1 MADDSRIT
9 LSASC
14 VCGQV
19 ALEATGDPIVTAVW
33 YCDDCQEGARR
44 IGALPNAAAI
54 LESDGGTAY
63 LLFRKDRI
71 RCAQGDALLKSYKLE
86 QTSATNRVV
95 ATCCNSAMFVNF
107 DKGPHWVSAYR
118 ARFHSDLPPVEMRIC
133 TKFRPGDA
141 ELPGDAPNYP
151 GYPLRLIARL
161 LGSRAAM
168 LLGR

>member
-1 MADDSRIT
+1 MIATPSFA
-9 LSASC
+9 ASC

-19 ALEATGDPIVTAVW
+19 AVEATDNPIVTAVC

-44 IGALPNAAAI
+44 IEALPNATAI

-71 RCAQGDALLKSYKLE
+71 RCAQGDALLKSYKLKE
-86 QTSATNRVV
+86 TSATNRVV

-118 ARFHSDLPPVEMRIC
+118 ARFHGDLPPMEMRVC

-141 ELPGDAPNYP
+141 ELPADAPNYP

-161 LGSRAAM
+161 LVAGVAM
-168 LLGR
+168 LLRR